1 VIRRARPEDA
11 GSIGGAFVAARSGM
25 TYLPDQPSD
34 DGFRDFIAGR
44 IMGLEEVW
52 VAALDGRVGGFVALE
67 GDRVD
72 HLYVHPDVQ
81 SRGIGSELLDLA
93 KSRRPGGFELW
104 VFQKNDGA
112 RRFYERHGL
121 QLVTLTDGRDNMERE
136 PDALY
141 AWRP

>member
-11 GSIGGAFVAARSGM
+11 VSIGGVFVAARAGM

-44 IMGLEEVW
+44 ILSLEEVW
-52 VAALDGRVGGFVALE
+52 VADLDGRVAGFAAIE
-67 GDRVD
+67 RDRLD
-72 HLYVHPDVQ
+72 HLYVHPEAQ
-81 SRGIGSELLDLA
+81 GRGIGTALLDHA
-93 KSRRPGGFELW
+93 KQRRPGGFELW

-121 QLVTLTDGRDNMERE
+121 RVQALTDGRDNMERE

>member
-11 GSIGGAFVAARSGM
+11 ASIGGVFVAARAGM
-25 TYLPDQPSD
+25 TYLLEQPSD
-34 DGFRDFIAGR
+34 DGFRDFVAGR
-44 IMGLEEVW
+44 ILGLEEVW
-52 VAALDGRVGGFVALE
+52 IAELDGRVAGFMAID
-67 GDRVD
+67 GDRLD
-72 HLYVHPDVQ
+72 HLYVHPDAQ
-81 SRGIGSELLDLA
+81 GRGIGAALLGHS
-93 KSRRPGGFELW
+93 KHRRPGGFELW

-121 QLVTLTDGRDNMERE
+121 ELVALTDGRDNMERE